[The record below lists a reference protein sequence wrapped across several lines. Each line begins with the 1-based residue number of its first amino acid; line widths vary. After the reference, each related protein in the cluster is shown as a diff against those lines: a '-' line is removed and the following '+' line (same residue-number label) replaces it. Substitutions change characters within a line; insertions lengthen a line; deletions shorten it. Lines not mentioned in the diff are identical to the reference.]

1 MDNKKKHF
9 SLKGELIKS
18 RALMRKI
25 NSLGLYRVSNMVT
38 TNSFPLKLSELLKG
52 FKNKYFDINTA

>member
-1 MDNKKKHF
+1 MDNKKKKHF

-18 RALMRKI
+18 RVLMRKI

-38 TNSFPLKLSELLKG
+38 DE
-52 FKNKYFDINTA
+52 